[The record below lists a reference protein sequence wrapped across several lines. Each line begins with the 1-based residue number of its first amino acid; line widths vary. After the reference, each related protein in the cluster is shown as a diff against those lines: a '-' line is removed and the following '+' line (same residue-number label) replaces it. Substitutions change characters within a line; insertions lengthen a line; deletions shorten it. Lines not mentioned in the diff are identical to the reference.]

1 MKTFVF
7 LFVLFFSTGVFAQT
21 KTPVG
26 KRANSDKS
34 KVTQIDETIIKNLL
48 KPQGKPLLVNF
59 WATWCEPCREE
70 FPDLVKIY
78 ADYKGKID
86 LITISL
92 DFPEDIDTIVPR
104 FLSEMKAEMPTFLL
118 FSKDESTVISSI
130 KKDWNGGLP
139 FTVLYNQEGKIAYFK
154 EGIFN
159 PAVLRSE
166 IDKLL
171 NSEKTNDNKRF

>member
-1 MKTFVF
+1 MKTLALLFF
-7 LFVLFFSTGVFAQT
+7 LVFSTGVFAQT
-21 KTPVG
+21 KTPVENRTISA
-26 KRANSDKS
+26 KP
-34 KVTQIDETIIKNLL
+34 KVTQIDETVIRNLL

-70 FPDLVKIY
+70 FPDLVKIH
-78 ADYKGKID
+78 ADYKERID

-92 DFPEDIDTIVPR
+92 DFPEDIDTIVPQ

-118 FSKDESTVISSI
+118 ISKDESTVISSI

-139 FTVLYNQEGKIAYFK
+139 FTVLYNQEGAIAYAK
-154 EGIFN
+154 EGIFKST
-159 PAVLRSE
+159 VLRSE

-171 NSEKTNDNKRF
+171 SSEKKDDNDKP